1 MDKLFE
7 ELDEG
12 DKVSE
17 MEPTSVSWTA
27 GVFCTLDYG
36 RNKSVYDPAL
46 SSLCI

>member
-17 MEPTSVSWTA
+17 AEPSSVCWH
-27 GVFCTLDYG
+27 
-36 RNKSVYDPAL
+36 VYKMVVGCV
-46 SSLCI
+46 LCV

>member
-17 MEPTSVSWTA
+17 AEPSSVSLPSYTSL
-27 GVFCTLDYG
+27 FNSPDRDTHSD
-36 RNKSVYDPAL
+36 SVV
-46 SSLCI
+46 SSP